1 MTVNSGTVQVWA
13 DVRCPWCWIGHRRMA
28 EAQKVLL
35 GSNRPVPE
43 VVRRAFL
50 LEPKGPPVSG
60 ITVREA
66 ALGDW
71 GMSRS
76 DWEVSGD
83 RIESAGRAEGLEIR
97 MDTARIFD
105 SRTVHRL
112 LKLAAV
118 TDDVGVESAWETIFD
133 LHFRRNADLG
143 QAAVL
148 VAAGVEIGLDQA
160 AVEHMLAGAEFV
172 SEVDADLRE
181 AQRLGVRSVPTVLA
195 ADTMLSGSRSVE
207 DLVTV
212 LAAATEVTA

>member
-1 MTVNSGTVQVWA
+1 MTIDSGTVQVWA
-13 DVRCPWCWIGHRRMA
+13 DVRCPWCWIGHRRLA
-28 EAQKVLL
+28 EAQEVLR
-35 GSNRPVPE
+35 GSDRPTPG

-50 LEPKGPPVSG
+50 LEPEGPPVSG

-71 GMSRS
+71 GMTSS
-76 DWEVSGD
+76 DWEVSRD
-83 RIESAGRAEGLEIR
+83 RIEAAGRAEGLEIR

-105 SRTVHRL
+105 SRNIHRL
-112 LKLAAV
+112 LKLAAGTEAV
-118 TDDVGVESAWETIFD
+118 DAAGAWETIFD

-172 SEVDADLRE
+172 AEVDGDHRE
-181 AQRLGVRSVPTVLA
+181 GQRLRVRSVPTVLG
-195 ADTMLSGSRSVE
+195 ADTVLSGSRSVE
-207 DLVTV
+207 DIVTV
-212 LAAATEVTA
+212 LASATEVTA